1 MIFSPLFSL
10 RRRARLFAR
19 SSVAVVAALLSLAL
33 GTTAFAADAAT
44 ASISPFINKDTLA
57 VVRVNFD
64 NIDVARFAETL
75 DGIVATALQ
84 DVGYDAAS
92 VEKVGAELDKTF
104 AAFAQDGQNA
114 LAEARKTTLPG
125 EAFFVVQS
133 TKGEGVA
140 LLIPIETLSDAQR
153 DQLTATAKLAVASR
167 GFDAAV
173 YQKRW
178 LVVASDLKAF
188 GRYYKNFKPSA
199 NRGIDAFFAKNG
211 AAFVAGYCG
220 KLRIRPFLDKAT
232 GGMTQEMLFAQT
244 RSVRDALEIFDTTFV
259 DAGLT
264 FDAGT
269 CVARASFRFNA
280 PVDSGRL
287 LASLQAI
294 VDEAAQTR
302 FESDRPLLNGLVPQ
316 TYVKEFKLTP
326 LARELWRGQMRSQL
340 PKQNGAELVFER
352 DLTKA
357 AAKASG
363 SAALYVAGLA
373 ALGQIVKNN
382 VPDADAT
389 DGEVDFEFDEEDA
402 PADKAEAE
410 NDADETPAD
419 KAEAENDADETP
431 AE

>member
-19 SSVAVVAALLSLAL
+19 SSVAVVAALFSLVL

-44 ASISPFINKDTLA
+44 ASISPFINKDTLV
-57 VVRVNFD
+57 VVRADFD

-75 DGIVATALQ
+75 DGIVATALK
-84 DVGYDAAS
+84 DFGYDAAS

-104 AAFAQDGQNA
+104 AAIAEDGKTA

-125 EAFFVVQS
+125 EVFFVVQS
-133 TKGEGVA
+133 TKGEGA
-140 LLIPIETLSDAQR
+140 AFLIPVDKLNDAQR
-153 DQLTATAKLAVASR
+153 ETLTATAKLAGQNA

-188 GRYYKNFKPSA
+188 GRYYKNFKPGE
-199 NRGIDAFFAKNG
+199 NRKIDAFFKQNS

-220 KLRIRPFLDKAT
+220 KLRIRPFLDAAT
-232 GGMTQEMLFAQT
+232 DGMTQEILNAQS
-244 RSVRDALEIFDTTFV
+244 RAVRDALEIFDTTFV
-259 DAGLT
+259 DAGFAL
-264 FDAGT
+264 DAGT
-269 CVARASFRFNA
+269 FTARASLRFNA

-287 LASLQAI
+287 LTALQGI
-294 VDEAAQTR
+294 VDEAAHKA
-302 FESDRPLLNGLVPQ
+302 FSADASPLNLFVSEEF
-316 TYVKEFKLTP
+316 VEEFKLTP

-357 AAKASG
+357 AAKTSG
-363 SAALYVAGLA
+363 SAALYVVGLS
-373 ALGQIVKNN
+373 ALGQVVKKN
-382 VPDADAT
+382 VQNLDAT
-389 DGEVDFEFDEEDA
+389 DGEVDFEFDEADA
-402 PADKAEAE
+402 T
-410 NDADETPAD
+410 ETPAD
-419 KAEAENDADETP
+419 EAEAAETAETP

>member
-1 MIFSPLFSL
+1 MIFSPIFSL
-10 RRRARLFAR
+10 RRRARFAVR
-19 SSVAVVAALLSLAL
+19 SSVAVVAAVFSLVL

-75 DGIVATALQ
+75 DGIVATALK
-84 DVGYDAAS
+84 DFGYDAAS
-92 VEKVGAELDKTF
+92 VEKIGAELDKTF
-104 AAFAQDGQNA
+104 AAFAEDGQNA
-114 LAEARKTTLPG
+114 LSEARQTTLPG
-125 EAFFVVQS
+125 EVFFVVQS

-140 LLIPIETLSDAQR
+140 FLIPVEKLSDAQR
-153 DQLTATAKLAVASR
+153 ETLTATAKLAGQSA

-188 GRYYKNFKPSA
+188 GRYYKNFKPGE
-199 NRGIDAFFAKNG
+199 NRKIDAFFKQNSG
-211 AAFVAGYCG
+211 AFVAGYCG
-220 KLRIRPFLDKAT
+220 KLRIRPFLDAAT
-232 GGMTQEMLFAQT
+232 DGATQEILNAQS

-264 FDAGT
+264 FDAGS

-287 LASLQAI
+287 LTALQGI
-294 VDEAAQTR
+294 VDEAAHKA
-302 FESDRPLLNGLVPQ
+302 FNADASPLTGFIAEE
-316 TYVKEFKLTP
+316 YVEEFKLTP

-363 SAALYVAGLA
+363 SAALYLVGLS
-373 ALGQIVKNN
+373 ALGQVVKKNAQN
-382 VPDADAT
+382 LDAT
-389 DGEVDFEFDEEDA
+389 DEEVDFEFDEEDA
-402 PADKAEAE
+402 T
-410 NDADETPAD
+410 ETPAD
-419 KAEAENDADETP
+419 EATVDEAEAETP
-431 AE
+431 AK

>member
-1 MIFSPLFSL
+1 MIFSPIFSL
-10 RRRARLFAR
+10 RRRARFAVR
-19 SSVAVVAALLSLAL
+19 SSVAVVAALFTLVL
-33 GTTAFAADAAT
+33 GTPAFAADAAT

-75 DGIVATALQ
+75 DGIVATALK
-84 DVGYDAAS
+84 DFGYDAAS
-92 VEKVGAELDKTF
+92 VEKIGAELDKTF
-104 AAFAQDGQNA
+104 AAFVEDGQNA
-114 LAEARKTTLPG
+114 LSEARKTTLPG
-125 EAFFVVQS
+125 EVFFVVQS
-133 TKGEGVA
+133 TKGEGA
-140 LLIPIETLSDAQR
+140 AFLIPVGTLSDAQR
-153 DQLTATAKLAVASR
+153 ETLTATAKLAGQSA
-167 GFDAAV
+167 GFEAAV

-188 GRYYKNFKPSA
+188 GRYYKTFKPGD
-199 NRGIDAFFAKNG
+199 NRKIDSFFKRNG

-220 KLRIRPFLDKAT
+220 KLRIRSFLDAAN
-232 GGMTQEMLFAQT
+232 GGTTQEMLFAQS

-280 PVDSGRL
+280 PVDAGRL
-287 LASLQAI
+287 LTALQAI
-294 VDEAAQTR
+294 VDEKAHAAFPDET
-302 FESDRPLLNGLVPQ
+302 SGLNGAVSKK
-316 TYVKEFKLTP
+316 YVDEFKLTP

-363 SAALYVAGLA
+363 SAALYLVGLS
-373 ALGQIVKNN
+373 ALGQVVKKNAQN
-382 VPDADAT
+382 LDAT

-402 PADKAEAE
+402 T
-410 NDADETPAD
+410 ETPAD
-419 KAEAENDADETP
+419 EAEAAETP

>member
-1 MIFSPLFSL
+1 MTFSPFSSL

-19 SSVAVVAALLSLAL
+19 SSAVVAALFSLVL

-44 ASISPFINKDTLA
+44 ASISPFINKDTL
-57 VVRVNFD
+57 VVARVNFD

-75 DGIVATALQ
+75 DGIVATALK

-104 AAFAQDGQNA
+104 AAFAEDGKTA

-125 EAFFVVQS
+125 EAFFVLQS
-133 TKGEGVA
+133 TKGEGAA
-140 LLIPIETLSDAQR
+140 LLIPVETLSDAQR
-153 DQLTATAKLAVASR
+153 DQLTTTVKLAVASR

-188 GRYYKNFKPSA
+188 GRYYKTFKSGD
-199 NRGIDAFFAKNG
+199 NRKIDAFFKQNS

-244 RSVRDALEIFDTTFV
+244 RSVRDALEIFDTMFV
-259 DAGLT
+259 DAGWT

-280 PVDSGRL
+280 PVDAGRL

-294 VDEAAQTR
+294 VDEAAKTR
-302 FESDRPLLNGLVPQ
+302 FESDQALLNGLIPKAS
-316 TYVKEFKLTP
+316 VKEFKLTP

-363 SAALYVAGLA
+363 NAALYAVGLA
-373 ALGQIVKNN
+373 ALGQVVKKNALD
-382 VPDADAT
+382 VDAT
-389 DGEVDFEFDEEDA
+389 DGEVDFEFDEE
-402 PADKAEAE
+402 
-410 NDADETPAD
+410 ETPAD
-419 KAEAENDADETP
+419 GTKAGNEA